1 MEGGGQQ
8 AAVGVNVAGVSSGV
22 VGTRVDRA
30 ESVDLSNAR
39 AGWEILPPRDRA
51 EKRSAADR
59 VAGLSDNAKRWIG
72 MVHKGKKRAAA
83 PVNSQKK
90 KMKKGYVDCWDTL
103 DAVGGLSVPVPA
115 GPRNASAAERDRVFL
130 EESGFPSDN
139 D

>member
-1 MEGGGQQ
+1 MVD
-8 AAVGVNVAGVSSGV
+8 ASSGV
-22 VGTRVDRA
+22 VGKRVDRA

-51 EKRSAADR
+51 KKRSAADR

-90 KMKKGYVDCWDTL
+90 KMKKGYVDVDCWDTL

-130 EESGFPSDN
+130 EESGFPSVN